1 MLTIVADNRTNQSH
15 ALTCYGIDFDADGNI
30 TALYTSDSDDG
41 TFQLSRHALRN
52 TTYNGKEAY
61 WLWDEGAY
69 APQWYLYLVDY
80 IDTPDELKKM
90 LADYETNPLTWTG
103 TLDSWKNVETSDYTR
118 ADQLPTDATG
128 WKVFAGEGEAHAG
141 YYSSYYDKNRAVLF
155 DDVAQSG
162 DVSLGENAVLEI
174 GGEEKSYTL
183 ERNAKNFGNG
193 KIFDAIL
200 NAEKI
205 CGAT

>member
-1 MLTIVADNRTNQSH
+1 
-15 ALTCYGIDFDADGNI
+15 
-30 TALYTSDSDDG
+30 
-41 TFQLSRHALRN
+41 
-52 TTYNGKEAY
+52 
-61 WLWDEGAY
+61 
-69 APQWYLYLVDY
+69 
-80 IDTPDELKKM
+80 M

-128 WKVFAGEGEAHAG
+128 WKIFAGKGEAHAG
-141 YYSSYYDKNRAVLF
+141 YHSSYYDKNRAVLF
-155 DDVAQSG
+155 DDVAQSD
-162 DVSLGENAVLEI
+162 DVSLGESISVPAMRVDNSAVDYKFSRNGFSLSAQDFQKAGTRDAVFENISLSVTGTATVRGAGAVALGENAVLEI